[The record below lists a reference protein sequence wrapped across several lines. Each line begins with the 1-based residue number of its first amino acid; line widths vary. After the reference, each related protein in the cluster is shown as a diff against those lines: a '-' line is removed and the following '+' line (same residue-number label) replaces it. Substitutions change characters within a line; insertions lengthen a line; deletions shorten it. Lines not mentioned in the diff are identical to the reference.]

1 MILRT
6 IIATAE
12 LISPFVKLRFNP
24 VAYGFPIDD
33 EVLRQKA
40 MEIETSDRPEEDHSE
55 DGSEDDFDD
64 DFEDDLDEPLDLM
77 TVMINLER
85 VCNEILRPCHH
96 AEVVS
101 GFADEGLGD
110 DCDEDR
116 NGHVHFLALFRCT
129 RRDDK
134 FLPPPEILQKL
145 RDIMA
150 KEGFTAKP
158 YWFTMLA

>member
-6 IIATAE
+6 SIARAE

-33 EVLRQKA
+33 EVLRRKA
-40 MEIETSDRPEEDHSE
+40 MEIDTNVSEEDHSQ
-55 DGSEDDFDD
+55 DGSEDDFDADSEDYLD
-64 DFEDDLDEPLDLM
+64 DDLDLM
-77 TVMINLER
+77 TVMINLEGL
-85 VCNEILRPCHH
+85 CNEILRPRHH
-96 AEVVS
+96 AEVVC
-101 GFADEGLGD
+101 GFADAELED
-110 DCDEDR
+110 DTDEDR

-129 RRDDK
+129 RRDDR

-145 RDIMA
+145 KDAMA